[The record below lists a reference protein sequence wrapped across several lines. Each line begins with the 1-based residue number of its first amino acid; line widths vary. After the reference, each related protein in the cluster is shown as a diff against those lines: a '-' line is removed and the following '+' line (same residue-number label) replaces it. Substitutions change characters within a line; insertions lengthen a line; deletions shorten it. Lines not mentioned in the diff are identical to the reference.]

1 MKAYKTSQNEL
12 HVSLT
17 LNPAVYFFRKT
28 TYSELIGFE
37 EKTKA
42 YMFSPS
48 VINVLILVMGK
59 TPVWVYSEITK
70 LLYACPSPSS
80 CLTNYENYVY
90 MYVRGI
96 QWYLLTHWGMVS
108 LGNEA
113 CWILNMQVFALDSC
127 SIREELFQI
136 DKQWQQPKQSIRL

>member
-28 TYSELIGFE
+28 TNSELIGLE

-59 TPVWVYSEITK
+59 TPV
-70 LLYACPSPSS
+70 
-80 CLTNYENYVY
+80 
-90 MYVRGI
+90 
-96 QWYLLTHWGMVS
+96 
-108 LGNEA
+108 
-113 CWILNMQVFALDSC
+113 
-127 SIREELFQI
+127 
-136 DKQWQQPKQSIRL
+136 